1 METPS
6 KESPSKK
13 IQPMATETKRNTA
26 VVVGASSGVG
36 RALAVRLAEAGYDL
50 VISARE
56 ARDLEATAADL
67 ELRLGRRVAPLPLD
81 LAAADFDPAVYH
93 RRCVEELGHVGVVV
107 VTAGAI
113 HDGDDGSLG
122 GAAVERLARVNFT
135 SQVELLTPFLD
146 EFRARDE
153 GTAVLFSSI
162 AAAAPRGRNMVY
174 GASKAALEYY
184 GRALRH
190 SLKNT
195 GAVVQIYGLG
205 YVDTAMSFG
214 PGSED
219 CRWPTRRDVADARG
233 AASGGATR
241 PVYYPRFWRLRHVR
255 ASAHLPWP
263 IYRRLDF

>member
-214 PGSED
+214 QDLKLPVADPADVAEHVVRHLG
-219 CRWPTRRDVADARG
+219 RDVG
-233 AASGGATR
+233 L
-241 PVYYPRFWRLRHVR
+241 VYYPRFWRWVTLVLR
-255 ASAHLPWP
+255 HLPWTL
-263 IYRRLDF
+263 YRRLDF